1 MALRERLTRELGTNG
16 ITTARSQ
23 NGAGAVAVSNGLQE
37 MKARLHNALID
48 RMDLTK
54 LNLLTPTQTNA
65 EIVRLAREILAADET
80 PLSMSE
86 CDQLIEEVRH
96 ELFGLGPLEPLL
108 ADPTVSDILVNS
120 PYKIF

>member
-16 ITTARSQ
+16 ASPARSQ
-23 NGAGAVAVSNGLQE
+23 NGAGAAVVSSGLQE
-37 MKARLHNALID
+37 MKARLHRALID

-65 EIVRLAREILAADET
+65 EVMRLAREILAADEM

-86 CDQLIEEVRH
+86 CEQLIEEVRF

-108 ADPTVSDILVNS
+108 ADP
-120 PYKIF
+120 